1 MYMVAVRELQKFR
14 KTQCTKI
21 EMVYSQRS
29 SVSRDSSSYLL
40 LSEAGQKKKSSF
52 DKIKSTRFT
61 RAVKGQGVNR
71 LFLCRL
77 LPQEKSCPTYVLVE
91 RTNDEPSSKKKD
103 PKRRNEATE
112 T

>member
-29 SVSRDSSSYLL
+29 SVVTPAAICYL
-40 LSEAGQKKKSSF
+40 AKRGKKKSSF

-91 RTNDEPSSKKKD
+91 RTDDEPSSKKKD